1 MSDEIQVQISGIRY
15 KVNST
20 EWVVDSS
27 DAARGLT
34 SVRDLVEYL
43 QTVDPASYSG
53 IDTENPQGSIRV
65 NMQRANLRTSLEP
78 MHPSAPEGERWAFVA
93 FNTERKKGGYLN

>member
-1 MSDEIQVQISGIRY
+1 MSDETQVQISGIRY

-20 EWVVDSS
+20 EWVVDTS
-27 DAARGLT
+27 DTAKGLG

-65 NMQRANLRTSLEP
+65 NMNRANLRTLLTP
-78 MHPSAPEGERWAFVA
+78 MHPSAPEGERWALDQ

>member
-27 DAARGLT
+27 DAAKGLS

-53 IDTENPQGSIRV
+53 IDTDNPQGTIRV

>member
-27 DAARGLT
+27 DTAKGLS

-53 IDTENPQGSIRV
+53 IDTDNPQGTIRV

-93 FNTERKKGGYLN
+93 FNTERKKGGCLN

>member
-1 MSDEIQVQISGIRY
+1 MSNETEVQISGIRY

-27 DAARGLT
+27 DAAKGLS

-53 IDTENPQGSIRV
+53 IDTDNPQGTIRV

>member
-27 DAARGLT
+27 DTAKGLS

-53 IDTENPQGSIRV
+53 IDTDNPQGTIRV

-93 FNTERKKGGYLN
+93 FNTERKKGGHLN